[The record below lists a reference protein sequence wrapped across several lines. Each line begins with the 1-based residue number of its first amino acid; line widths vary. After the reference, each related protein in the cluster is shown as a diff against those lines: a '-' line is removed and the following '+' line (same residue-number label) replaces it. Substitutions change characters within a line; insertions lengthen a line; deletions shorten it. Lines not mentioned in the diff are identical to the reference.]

1 MSYTSLYFP
10 LFLAVVLIAYYVA
23 SRSAKLQNLIL
34 LLSSLFFY
42 AFGHIHYAFVWAGI
56 SIFTYGTALLIA
68 RFETRKKL
76 VAAASITSIIAFFIL
91 IKYTGMLQ
99 DLFQFEVHPMLS
111 DLQLLLPVGL
121 SFYSFTSIGYLSD
134 VYNKRI
140 EACKDLLQFFAY
152 SSFFPQLLSGP
163 ISFAD
168 AQLPQFKANRT
179 FSIERLKEAM
189 PYMAW
194 GLFKKVVIANTL
206 VKPIAYIFSHSEN
219 HHSGTLAIGLII
231 YSIQVY
237 ADFSGYSDMAYGI
250 AKMFGIN
257 IPLNFRMPYFA
268 ENISDYWRRW
278 HSSLSK
284 WLGRYVYVPLGGKS
298 NSFAIHV
305 RNIIIVFAISGLW
318 HGANMK
324 FVAWGLINGL
334 FYIIFLI
341 NERSQNV
348 VSLFPQRLVQNKFLV
363 PSGIILTFLSV
374 TIARVYFRSETFSQ
388 GNEYLSHL
396 ISNTGSHFSLYGVKY
411 LVICAA
417 FIGYEWMQRKK
428 NYALDFAQWPIRLGI
443 YAAVI
448 ALIIVS
454 LQQPQSTEHI
464 YFKY

>member
-1 MSYTSLYFP
+1 MSFTSIYFP
-10 LFLAVVLIAYYVA
+10 LFLAIVLGAYYLV
-23 SRSAKLQNLIL
+23 SKSAKWQNLLII
-34 LLSSLFFY
+34 LSSLFFY
-42 AFGHIHYAFVWAGI
+42 AYGHIHYAFIWAGI
-56 SIFTYGTALLIA
+56 STFTYAMAMLMH
-68 RFETRKKL
+68 RFESYKRGI
-76 VAAASITSIIAFFIL
+76 AGAGIAIIIAFFVL

-99 DLFQFEVHPMLS
+99 DLFQFDVHHLLS

-121 SFYSFTSIGYLSD
+121 SFYSFTAMGYLSD
-134 VYNKRI
+134 VYNKRV
-140 EACKDLLQFFAY
+140 EACKDPLQFFAY

-168 AQLPQFKANRT
+168 IQLPQFKPNRT
-179 FSIERLKEAM
+179 FSLERFKEAM
-189 PYMAW
+189 PYLAW

-219 HHSGTLAIGLII
+219 HHSGTLAIGLVI

-250 AKMFGIN
+250 AKMFGIH

-298 NSFAIHV
+298 HSFAIHI
-305 RNIIIVFAISGLW
+305 RNILIVFAISGLW

-334 FYIIFLI
+334 FYILFLI
-341 NERSQNV
+341 NERSQKV
-348 VSLFPQRLVQNKFLV
+348 VSFFPQRLVQNRFLV
-363 PSGIILTFLSV
+363 PSGIILTFMCV
-374 TIARVYFRSETFSQ
+374 TLARVYFRSETFAQ

-411 LVICAA
+411 LMICAA
-417 FIGYEWMQRKK
+417 FIGFEWIQRKK
-428 NYALDFAQWPIRLGI
+428 SYALDFAKWPIRLGI
-443 YAAVI
+443 YAVVI

>member
-1 MSYTSLYFP
+1 MSFTSIYFP
-10 LFLAVVLIAYYVA
+10 LFLVVVLAAYFTAYK
-23 SRSAKLQNLIL
+23 SAKVQNLIIL
-34 LLSSLFFY
+34 ISSLCFY
-42 AFGHIHYAFVWAGI
+42 AMGHFHYVLIWAGM
-56 SIFTYGTALLIA
+56 SVFTYSMALLMD
-68 RFETRKKL
+68 RFNSNKKV
-76 VAAASITSIIAFFIL
+76 VAGLGISFIIIFFIL

-99 DLFQFEVHPMLS
+99 SLFQFEVHPLLS

-121 SFYSFTSIGYLSD
+121 SFYSFTSIGYLAD

-140 EACKDLLQFFAY
+140 EACKDPLQFFAY

-168 AQLPQFKANRT
+168 IQLPQFKASRT
-179 FSIERLKEAM
+179 FSLERFKEAL
-189 PYMAW
+189 PYIVW
-194 GLFKKVVIANTL
+194 GLFKKVVIANTI

-219 HHSGTLAIGLII
+219 HHSGTLIIGLLI

-298 NSFAIHV
+298 NSFVIHI

-324 FVAWGLINGL
+324 FVAWGLINAF
-334 FYIIFLI
+334 FYIIFLV
-341 NERSQNV
+341 NEKSQI
-348 VSLFPQRLVQNKFLV
+348 SMALFPQRLVQNKLFI

-374 TIARVYFRSETFSQ
+374 TLARVYFRSDTFAE
-388 GNEYLSHL
+388 GNNYLSNL
-396 ISNTGSHFSLYGVKY
+396 IHNTGDQFSIYGVKY
-411 LVICAA
+411 LLICAA
-417 FIGYEWMQRKK
+417 FMAFEWLQRKK
-428 NYALDFAQWPIRLGI
+428 NYTLNFSKTFLKIGV
-443 YAAVI
+443 YTVVI
-448 ALIIVS
+448 ALIIIS
-454 LQQPQSTEHI
+454 LKQPQSTEHI

>member
-1 MSYTSLYFP
+1 MSFTSLYFP
-10 LFLAVVLIAYYVA
+10 LFLAIVLTAYFMA
-23 SRSAKLQNLIL
+23 SKSAKVQNLIL

-42 AFGHIHYAFVWAGI
+42 AYGHIHYAFIWAGI
-56 SIFTYGTALLIA
+56 SAFTYGMAILIQ
-68 RFETRKKL
+68 RFEAHKK
-76 VAAASITSIIAFFIL
+76 VIAGAGIGAVIGFFIL

-99 DLFQFEVHPMLS
+99 DLFQFEVHGLLA

-140 EACKDLLQFFAY
+140 EACKDPLQFFAY

-168 AQLPQFKANRT
+168 AQLPQFKATRT
-179 FSIERLKEAM
+179 FSLERFKEAM
-189 PYMAW
+189 PYLAW

-219 HHSGTLAIGLII
+219 HHSGTLVIGLII

-250 AKMFGIN
+250 AKMFGIH

-305 RNIIIVFAISGLW
+305 RNILIVFAISGLW

-324 FVAWGLINGL
+324 FVAWGLINAI

-341 NERSQNV
+341 NERSQSV
-348 VSLFPQRLVQNKFLV
+348 VALFPQRLVQNKFLV
-363 PSGIILTFLSV
+363 PSGIILTFLCV
-374 TIARVYFRSETFSQ
+374 TLARVYFRSESFSQ
-388 GNEYLSHL
+388 GNDYLSNL

-411 LVICAA
+411 LMICAA
-417 FIGYEWMQRKK
+417 FMSFEWIQRKK
-428 NYALDFAQWPIRLGI
+428 NYALDFTKIPVRMGI
-443 YAAVI
+443 YAVVI